1 MSEGLGAN
9 NDSLGQ
15 RFVFS
20 CRFLASRNDATTI
33 CRDFHVRAHPIL
45 RLISR

>member
-1 MSEGLGAN
+1 MVEGLGAHD
-9 NDSLGQ
+9 DSLGQ

-20 CRFLASRNDATTI
+20 CRFLASRIDATTI

-45 RLISR
+45 RFIRR